1 MSQWGP
7 GNCLQPQ
14 DWEVEMNL
22 FSRVHNWELSLWPLW
37 SQKHPSDWPEKI
49 NHQLLFCEKRR
60 PTDVYGNNFYSK
72 VFAWQPK
79 FACWTTFSHR
89 TFLNWSRIFWSTPN
103 ATKAT
108 TRCTTT
114 SSSYISWQPWTIGK
128 FYSPNKILIFPWH
141 KKCFKSFFA
150 FLTWRNVENWQN
162 A

>member
-37 SQKHPSDWPEKI
+37 SQKHPLDWPAKIIIEKWI
-49 NHQLLFCEKRR
+49 FCEKRR
-60 PTDVYGNNFYSK
+60 PMYGNNFYSK
-72 VFAWQPK
+72 ELFAWQPK

-89 TFLNWSRIFWSTPN
+89 TFLNCRLSRIFWSTPN

-114 SSSYISWQPWTIGK
+114 SSSSYISWQPWTIGK
-128 FYSPNKILIFPWH
+128 FYSPNKILIFAWGRGT
-141 KKCFKSFFA
+141 K
-150 FLTWRNVENWQN
+150 NVSNLSSPS
-162 A
+162 